1 MAGRRVDSPTKH
13 CYKICIYPCSGPWA
27 SCNQPIPHY
36 SGRPDPITIPPAQ
49 AYDCSAAATGDVGHR
64 LLRRRR
70 QRGESS
76 LRRWEGVSYEVEG
89 GSAMES
95 ATVFDILFWRWQL
108 PICC

>member
-70 QRGESS
+70 QRGEKVHFSAYHLSFFPGAAAES
-76 LRRWEGVSYEVEG
+76 LRIQNP
-89 GSAMES
+89 M
-95 ATVFDILFWRWQL
+95 LQ
-108 PICC
+108 

>member
-70 QRGESS
+70 QRGIREH
-76 LRRWEGVSYEVEG
+76 RNN
-89 GSAMES
+89 
-95 ATVFDILFWRWQL
+95 F
-108 PICC
+108 CCTTHQRLKD

>member
-70 QRGESS
+70 QRA
-76 LRRWEGVSYEVEG
+76 RRQPRACGSRIRCCSECISFFCGRREFPAAMG
-89 GSAMES
+89 GC
-95 ATVFDILFWRWQL
+95 VI
-108 PICC
+108 